1 MNKIMVF
8 GLGAIGSNLIAKL
21 TEEMVDVEYY
31 GIDNDY
37 IEKHEL
43 PLLPWNDPMYF
54 TWRKTKAVSHWMYE
68 KTKKQCPVTDKMMIQ
83 VADVKHLIVNFTD
96 PEDKLIVIECFD
108 NFESRELFKNLEYPI
123 LHVGIKPDLTLF
135 AKWRDNYNYKENRFD
150 QGDVM
155 RLKEAKILIDK
166 LVQVAIEIVKKYFA
180 EQADLPQIKIEI

>member
-31 GIDNDY
+31 GIDSDY

-43 PLLPWNDPMYF
+43 PLLPWNDPMYMA
-54 TWRKTKAVSHWMYE
+54 WRKTKAVSHWMYA
-68 KTKKQCPVTDKMMIQ
+68 KTKKQCPVTDKIMIQ
-83 VADVKHLIVNFTD
+83 VADIKHLIVNFTD
-96 PEDKLIVIECFD
+96 SEDKLVVIECFD
-108 NFESRELFKNLEYPI
+108 NFEGRELFKNLEYPI

-150 QGDVM
+150 QGDIM

-166 LVQVAIEIVKKYFA
+166 LVQVAIEIVKKYFS
-180 EQADLPQIKIEI
+180 EQADLPQIKIEV